1 MKTDGFNFVNYTV
14 SDVQMRSMSE
24 NSCALYVFAWFF
36 MHVNIANTASEVYY
50 HIYSTPLS
58 IQHEG
63 EVYTFYFVA
72 TVF

>member
-1 MKTDGFNFVNYTV
+1 MYEGPDTN
-14 SDVQMRSMSE
+14 
-24 NSCALYVFAWFF
+24 AWFF